1 MADIRSNAL
10 AVNFVGPS
18 PTLRW
23 SGLILCGLA
32 VTALAKTEIVAQRQT
47 VLVLNQANQRADIV
61 KANQALLTAELQSL
75 SATAR
80 EIDTSLIVTRE
91 SQKIGAQTLLEKT
104 KALLQHQQANLSSPI
119 DENS

>member
-1 MADIRSNAL
+1 MADAGPDT
-10 AVNFVGPS
+10 ATTNFASPS

-47 VLVLNQANQRADIV
+47 VLVLNQANQQADIV

-75 SATAR
+75 AATAR

-104 KALLQHQQANLSSPI
+104 NALLQHQQANLSSPI